1 MSTYG
6 TKNFANESEKYRK
19 EVGKF
24 TNKSYDKYTYQRS
37 SVAFK
42 REQNSRIVD
51 LKDDKIIKKTN
62 NCLVLFAFLLLL
74 VFIGLFISLVVVK
87 TDDYDETL

>member
-1 MSTYG
+1 MSNYG

-37 SVAFK
+37 SIAFK
-42 REQNSRIVD
+42 QEQNSRIVNI
-51 LKDDKIIKKTN
+51 KDDKNIKKTN
-62 NCLVLFAFLLLL
+62 KCLVVLGLVLLLI
-74 VFIGLFISLVVVK
+74 FIGLFISLIVIK
-87 TDDYDETL
+87 SEEELEL